1 MTGTSADEA
10 ERVPRM
16 PGCVLWINEKAW
28 ESGSQVRAVHP
39 PIPMDTWAD
48 ATHRKGY
55 KVVWTPEGAIE
66 EGPYRGGS
74 VVEVDSDV
82 PGDAGRTYFAIPPEA
97 LDGLREIMQPDEY
110 RMVREDV
117 ANIDNQ
123 EAHGYTVTRLDQA
136 AWEERGEVVPLAEPI
151 TTEAW
156 VREIRQRHMRVTPPS
171 GHPLPLASFYP
182 AGLVVPV
189 HDAMGRG
196 YFAVPRA
203 AYWLAYALADQTA
216 DAELSTL
223 SSAPVPAVA
232 TPARKES
239 RV

>member
-16 PGCVLWINEKAW
+16 PGCVLWIDEKAW

-39 PIPMDTWAD
+39 PIPVDTWAD
-48 ATHRKGY
+48 ATLSKGY

-74 VVEVDSDV
+74 VVEVVSDV

-97 LDGLREIMQPDEY
+97 LDGLREIMRPDEY
-110 RMVREDV
+110 RMVREDI
-117 ANIDNQ
+117 ANIDNE
-123 EAHGYTVTRLDQA
+123 EAHGFTVTRLDPA
-136 AWEERGEVVPLAEPI
+136 AWEERGEVVPVAEPI

-156 VREIRQRHMRVTPPS
+156 VREIRQRHMRVFPPS
-171 GHPLPLASFYP
+171 GHSLPLASFYP
-182 AGLVVPV
+182 AGLVVSV
-189 HDAMGRG
+189 HDATGRG

-203 AYWLAYALADQTA
+203 AYWLAYALADGTA
-216 DAELSTL
+216 DAEL

-232 TPARKES
+232 TTARRES